1 MLLFLW
7 ACTSADIEISIANK
21 ADLGATEETT
31 EESVV
36 EPTSTPEP
44 EDIAEPSN
52 NEPSHNEPSHNEP
65 SREVVLDNALCGD
78 TEVGKDIEMCV
89 PNIVLPNV
97 DNMMVSLHDFAG
109 NVILLDMSD
118 YG

>member
-7 ACTSADIEISIANK
+7 ACTSADIEISIAKK
-21 ADLGATEETT
+21 ADLGSTEETT

-52 NEPSHNEPSHNEP
+52 NEPSNNEP
-65 SREVVLDNALCGD
+65 SREVVDNALCGD

-89 PNIVLPNV
+89 PNIALPDL

-109 NVILLDMSD
+109 GVILLDMSD